1 MSDLY
6 DIVKTGST
14 TGTGSAIN
22 VSIGFIPRVVLI
34 INETDGTAFI
44 WSSSMDDGEMLEV
57 ITGAIAFE
65 ATAGISEYEG
75 SATAQPGFTLG
86 TDSELNTASDVLHY
100 IAFR

>member
-34 INETDGTAFI
+34 INETDATAFI
-44 WSSSMDDGEMLEV
+44 WSDSMDDAEV
-57 ITGAIAFE
+57 MKLIQSSFDF
-65 ATAGISEYEG
+65 ATTDGISEYEG
-75 SATAQPGFTLG
+75 SATAQPGFTIG
-86 TDSELNTASDVLHY
+86 ADAALNTASDVLHY
-100 IAFR
+100 IALR